1 MEKIYTASKNFTLP
15 PVVTAW
21 TNLTSVDEGRAREKL
36 DGVGIVKSDQPPIS
50 RPGLVWIEDDLNS
63 GVDGELEDEEEDNDV
78 DIFSFPPMILE
89 GWQPSQGRGD
99 KEGKNY
105 ESRDATSLPEAAVDA
120 SKDEEAKMGEGF
132 PFF

>member
-1 MEKIYTASKNFTLP
+1 MQ
-15 PVVTAW
+15 
-21 TNLTSVDEGRAREKL
+21 EKL
-36 DGVGIVKSDQPPIS
+36 DGDGIVKSDQPPIS

-78 DIFSFPPMILE
+78 DIFSFPPMILK

-99 KEGKNY
+99 KEGENY
-105 ESRDATSLPEAAVDA
+105 ESRHATSLHQAAVEA
-120 SKDEEAKMGEGF
+120 SKDEEAKMEKGF

>member
-1 MEKIYTASKNFTLP
+1 M
-15 PVVTAW
+15 
-21 TNLTSVDEGRAREKL
+21 
-36 DGVGIVKSDQPPIS
+36 KSDQPPIS

-78 DIFSFPPMILE
+78 DIFSFSPMILE

-99 KEGKNY
+99 KEGENY
-105 ESRDATSLPEAAVDA
+105 ESRRATSLPQATVDA
-120 SKDEEAKMGEGF
+120 SKDEEAKMEKGF